1 MSPISTFCIFQRNA
15 ELTDQTNAVEIKK
28 DDTTTNFATENPPF
42 FPSTIEELAYDV
54 AFTTKVALIN
64 RIKRIRVDVRMRLTN
79 KDRYM
84 LKWLLLTSIN
94 LLDDSDE
101 NSNVHIFIDKTPDVI
116 RCQELWM
123 EIVNE
128 STRNILSR
136 GEISDDDKSDEIK
149 KEEEY
154 LNKLSKIHISSISD
168 VHLQDQDTILV
179 IFNPDNM
186 VACEHENLLEDV
198 QALCFHAALRKIPV
212 VLINPQLMATAWNDY
227 GARTP
232 LLLSDFAQAYYIC
245 DDYFMFSRRDQWCGI
260 VQRAETGFDLYLLE
274 GFPSVGQTFP
284 KSYIR
289 LQNWPLGMPYDVK
302 SYLSKLLL
310 NDPNFP
316 LQKIF
321 DAENLINHGIRDSTH
336 DSGKEIGDD
345 SVEELAIDNDIIHK
359 DSDIVDISKSKK
371 VDSKSGWRN
380 IVPAPRS
387 SKPDSV
393 KPKITWSG
401 MKSVPRLS

>member
-1 MSPISTFCIFQRNA
+1 MFQRNV
-15 ELTDQTNAVEIKK
+15 ELTDQTHAVEINK
-28 DDTTTNFATENPPF
+28 DGYTTTNFATENPPF

-54 AFTTKVALIN
+54 AFTTKIALVN
-64 RIKRIRVDVRMRLTN
+64 NLKRIRVDIRMRLTN

-101 NSNVHIFIDKTPDVI
+101 NSNVHVFIDKTADVI

-128 STRNILSR
+128 STRNILIR
-136 GEISDDDKSDEIK
+136 GELLEEEKSDEIK

-168 VHLQDQDTILV
+168 VHLQDLDSILV

-260 VQRAETGFDLYLLE
+260 VQRAATGFDLYLLE
-274 GFPSVGQTFP
+274 GFPIVGQIFP
-284 KSYIR
+284 KTYIR
-289 LQNWPLGMPYDVK
+289 LQNWPLGMPYDIK

-321 DAENLINHGIRDSTH
+321 DAENLINHGIRDSTY
-336 DSGKEIGDD
+336 DKNVRADNIGEVEIDD
-345 SVEELAIDNDIIHK
+345 EIISKKNLLKDPDISNTRKHKKIDN
-359 DSDIVDISKSKK
+359 
-371 VDSKSGWRN
+371 KSGWRN
-380 IVPAPRS
+380 IVPAPRT
-387 SKPDSV
+387 SKPNSV
-393 KPKITWSG
+393 KPKTIWSG
-401 MKSVPRLS
+401 TKSLPRS